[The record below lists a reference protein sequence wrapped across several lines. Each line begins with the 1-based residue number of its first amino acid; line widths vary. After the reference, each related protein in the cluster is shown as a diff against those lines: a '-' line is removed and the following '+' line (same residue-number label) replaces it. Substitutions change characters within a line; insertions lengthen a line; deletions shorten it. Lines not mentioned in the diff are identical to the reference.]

1 MQDVGKGW
9 GNLLTHITS
18 NHPDYLDTMK
28 SLNMD
33 KSRTLDAFINKGA
46 STIYYWLE
54 LIVMC
59 NLPFSFVENQYIRKG
74 MKYSDISVDTLMKY
88 IRKLT
93 AAVEEEK
100 SNHLPEKFGLIV
112 DGWSEG
118 STKKR
123 KISAESKYIDLTWIP
138 PTSNIVERLFSAAR
152 LVLTDYRKSMFD
164 PDLYC

>member
-1 MQDVGKGW
+1 MVRRNASMSVNAALHECKTLEKVGEIYSHI
-9 GNLLTHITS
+9 LLRTILTTWTQK
-18 NHPDYLDTMK
+18 NG
-28 SLNMD
+28 
-33 KSRTLDAFINKGA
+33 KSRTLDACINKGA

-123 KISAESKYIDLTWIP
+123 KISAESKYIDLT
-138 PTSNIVERLFSAAR
+138 
-152 LVLTDYRKSMFD
+152 
-164 PDLYC
+164 